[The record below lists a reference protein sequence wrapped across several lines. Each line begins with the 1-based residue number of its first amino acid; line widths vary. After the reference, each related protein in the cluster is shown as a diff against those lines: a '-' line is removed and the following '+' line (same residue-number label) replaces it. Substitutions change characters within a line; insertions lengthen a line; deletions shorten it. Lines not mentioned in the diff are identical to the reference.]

1 MISSPP
7 ATRRPRGQA
16 SYVSPD
22 DTATWTTHGS
32 RDAWLHLSPPH
43 MRSVDPPT
51 STPTMRMSPTCKAAT
66 KLSRGQ
72 ASYVTAPGVTARRSG
87 LLMAAVTRDC
97 TSRRFSCSRSPA
109 HLTSHDADVIQRSVA
124 LIRARFRALRHA
136 PEHRLCNGEYEVS
149 QAK

>member
-1 MISSPP
+1 MSRCIMISSPP

-22 DTATWTTHGS
+22 DTAAWTTHGS
-32 RDAWLHLSPPH
+32 RDAWLHLSPPQ

-72 ASYVTAPGVTARRSG
+72 ASYVTGPGVTARRSG

-109 HLTSHDADVIQRSVA
+109 HLHAPRRGCHPAIGRSYPCA
-124 LIRARFRALRHA
+124 LPRPASRARAQTMYWRI
-136 PEHRLCNGEYEVS
+136 
-149 QAK
+149 